1 MLKKIAKSAF
11 VKDNVILFIGSFLA
25 GILGFLYHALMGRL
39 LGVVDY
45 GILGTLLAGF
55 YFFNASLVNTLQTS
69 IAKFTATLA
78 AKKEDGKVRYLIE
91 RTTRLL
97 SIGGILLLIIYA
109 LFIPWTAEYLHI
121 EKKLVFITGF
131 LFLVILLVAIGRG
144 VMQGVQDF
152 KNLSVNY
159 IVEGVAKLLL
169 AMLAVYLGHRVGGA
183 IVALILAYVIIIAF
197 FWMPIKRFFRKETVP
212 AKTRGICIYSIP
224 VFCMIVS
231 LTLFF
236 SADVILV
243 KHFFSETEAGIYS
256 ALSLLGKIIFFGTLS
271 IAQVMFP
278 KVSANHSQ
286 GKSSVHLFYYSLLVI
301 VICIGIA
308 LSVYLFFP
316 QVLVSILFGN
326 AFAAMIP
333 LVGKIGIFM
342 SLISILYLMS
352 FYLISLDKF
361 LFIMLLFC
369 ANITQI
375 VLVYMYHTSLAQII
389 MLFNI
394 VIVSVIVV
402 LFIMHIPLF
411 VPSKKVI

>member
-1 MLKKIAKSAF
+1 MLKRIAKSAF
-11 VKDNVILFIGSFLA
+11 VKDNTILFIGSFLA

-78 AKKEDGKVRYLIE
+78 AKKEDGKIRYLIE
-91 RTTRLL
+91 KTTKLL
-97 SIGGILLLIIYA
+97 FLLGVFLLIVYTI
-109 LFIPWTAEYLHI
+109 FIPLIAEYLHI
-121 EKKLVFITGF
+121 KNKLVFITGF

-152 KNLSVNY
+152 KSLSVNY

-183 IVALILAYVIIIAF
+183 IVALILAYIMIIAF
-197 FWMPIKRFFRKETVP
+197 FWMSIKKFFKKEAIPV
-212 AKTRGICIYSIP
+212 KTRGMYIYSIP

-243 KHFFSETEAGIYS
+243 KHFFSETEAGLYS

-301 VICIGIA
+301 LICIGIA
-308 LSVYLFFP
+308 LSAYIFFP
-316 QVLVSILFGN
+316 QILVHILFGD
-326 AFAAMIP
+326 AFAEMIP
-333 LVGKIGIFM
+333 LVGKVGIFM
-342 SLISILYLMS
+342 SLISILYLIS
-352 FYLISLDKF
+352 FYLISLEKF
-361 LFIMLLFC
+361 RFIVLLFC
-369 ANITQI
+369 ANTIQI
-375 VLVYMYHTSLAQII
+375 VLVYIYHTSLAQII
-389 MLFNI
+389 TIFNMLMVSLI
-394 VIVSVIVV
+394 VL
-402 LFIMHIPLF
+402 LFLTHIHIF
-411 VPSKKVI
+411 TPSKKVM